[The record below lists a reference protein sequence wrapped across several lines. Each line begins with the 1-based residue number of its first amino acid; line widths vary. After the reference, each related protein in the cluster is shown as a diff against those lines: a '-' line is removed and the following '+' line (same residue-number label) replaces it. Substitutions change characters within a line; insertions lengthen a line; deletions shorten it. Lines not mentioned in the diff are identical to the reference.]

1 MKKIKKLNLQLFADP
16 EIEKETEEV
25 YQKRIDEL
33 SEQVRNLQ
41 KEKAELFVALNSKE
55 FKQKDEEP
63 RYKSISDEEI
73 LAEARKG
80 KK

>member
-1 MKKIKKLNLQLFADP
+1 MLKFNLQLFA
-16 EIEKETEEV
+16 EGEKTTEEV
-25 YQKRIDEL
+25 YQQRIDEL
-33 SEQVRNLQ
+33 SQQVRDLQ
-41 KEKAELFVALNSKE
+41 REKAELYVALNSKE

>member
-1 MKKIKKLNLQLFADP
+1 MKKLKKLNLQLFADP
-16 EIEKETEEV
+16 EIDKETEEI
-25 YQKRIDEL
+25 YKKRIEEL
-33 SEQVRNLQ
+33 TEQVRSLQ
-41 KEKAELFVALNSKE
+41 KDKAELYVALNSKE
-55 FKQKDEEP
+55 FKEKDEEP

>member
-1 MKKIKKLNLQLFADP
+1 MLKFNLQLFA
-16 EIEKETEEV
+16 EGEKELTPEEI
-25 YQKRIDEL
+25 YQKRIEEL
-33 SEQVRNLQ
+33 SQQVRDLK
-41 KEKAELFVALNSKE
+41 KEKAELYVALSSKE
-55 FKQKDEEP
+55 FKEKDEEP